1 MTKQKN
7 IVFDLKITIVE
18 SINKYIQKINK
29 MAKRK
34 EAPPRNKKNEEKE
47 KTKGEIPSF
56 PSETES
62 EKGKKTYILD
72 TNVILNDPHCLEHS
86 GKHNICIPIMVLE
99 ELDQFKK
106 GNESNNVNARIFHRK
121 FKEFG
126 DELFNG
132 GISLGEN
139 RGKLTVALGVDY
151 PQEMEKSFYRDTPD
165 HGILAIALD
174 KKRKG
179 ENVVLVTNDI
189 NLQIKARALGVK
201 SESYRHDSV
210 KDLESI
216 QASVI
221 SYRPRGEGWEE
232 LTEDMGNTNGYRV
245 PKSLRKYPENSLFI
259 ILSGKGERRK
269 EYLVRKCGKYLMLVG
284 YYNGKESVSGIEA
297 KNNEQRFCFD
307 ALLDDN
313 IPLVAI
319 TGNAGTGKTLIS
331 LAAALKQ
338 KDPYEEILVARPAI
352 EMSNKTLGYLPG
364 KLDGKIDPY
373 MKPIFDNLAIIKE
386 ASEKKKGKKGTSQSV
401 EDWAKEQKIS
411 TLVLNFVRGRSLAN
425 RFIIIDEAQ
434 NLTPHEIKTIITR
447 AAKGTKIVLVG
458 DISQV
463 DSPYQN
469 ERSNGLSYLI
479 DRFRGQPEFAHIH
492 LNNGERSPLAALA
505 GQLL

>member
-1 MTKQKN
+1 
-7 IVFDLKITIVE
+7 
-18 SINKYIQKINK
+18 

-34 EAPPRNKKNEEKE
+34 EAPPRNKKNEEKG
-47 KTKGEIPSF
+47 KTKGEISSF
-56 PSETES
+56 PSETKS
-62 EKGKKTYILD
+62 EKEKKTYILD
-72 TNVILNDPHCLEHS
+72 TNVVLNDPYCLKHF

-99 ELDQFKK
+99 ELDKFKK
-106 GNESNNVNARIFHRK
+106 GNEPNNVNTRIFHRI
-121 FKEFG
+121 FNGFG
-126 DELFNG
+126 DGLFNG

-151 PQEMEKSFYRDTPD
+151 PPEMEKSFYKDTPD
-165 HGILAIALD
+165 HRILAIALD

-221 SYRPRGEGWEE
+221 SYRPRSEGWGE
-232 LTEDMGNTNGYRV
+232 LTEDMGDTNGYRV
-245 PKSLRKYPENSLFI
+245 PKSLRKYPENSLII
-259 ILSGKGERRK
+259 ILSGKGEKRK
-269 EYLVRKCGKYLMLVG
+269 EYLVRRCGKYLIPVG

-307 ALLDDN
+307 ALLDHS
-313 IPLVAI
+313 IRLVAI
-319 TGNAGTGKTLIS
+319 TGNAGTGKTILS
-331 LAAALKQ
+331 LAAALDQ
-338 KDPYEEILVARPAI
+338 KDQYEEILVARPAV

-386 ASEKKKGKKGTSQSV
+386 ASEKNKGKTKGTSQSV

-479 DRFRGQPEFAHIH
+479 DRFRGQPEFADINLYH
-492 LNNGERSPLAALA
+492 GERSPLAAKA

>member
-1 MTKQKN
+1 
-7 IVFDLKITIVE
+7 
-18 SINKYIQKINK
+18 

-34 EAPPRNKKNEEKE
+34 EDSSPKKKDEEKG
-47 KTKGEIPSF
+47 KTKGEISSF

-62 EKGKKTYILD
+62 EKEKKTYILD
-72 TNVILNDPHCLEHS
+72 TNVVLNDPYCLKHF

-99 ELDQFKK
+99 ELDKFKK
-106 GNESNNVNARIFHRK
+106 GNEPNNVNTRIFHRI
-121 FKEFG
+121 FNGFG
-126 DELFNG
+126 DGLFNG

-151 PQEMEKSFYRDTPD
+151 PREMEKSFYKDTPD
-165 HGILAIALD
+165 HRILAIALD

-232 LTEDMGNTNGYRV
+232 LTKDMWNTNGYRV
-245 PKSLRKYPENSLFI
+245 PKSLSKYPENSLFNI
-259 ILSGKGERRK
+259 RSGKGEKGK

-313 IPLVAI
+313 IRLVAI

-331 LAAALKQ
+331 LAAALDQ

-386 ASEKKKGKKGTSQSV
+386 ANEKKKGKKKGTSQSV

-492 LNNGERSPLAALA
+492 LKDGERSPLAAKA

>member
-7 IVFDLKITIVE
+7 IVFDLKITIKKL
-18 SINKYIQKINK
+18 INKYIQKINK

-34 EAPPRNKKNEEKE
+34 EASYANKKR
-47 KTKGEIPSF
+47 KTKGEISSF
-56 PSETES
+56 RSETES

-72 TNVILNDPHCLEHS
+72 TNVILNDPYCLKHFGE
-86 GKHNICIPIMVLE
+86 HNICIPIMVLE
-99 ELDQFKK
+99 ELDKFKK
-106 GNESNNVNARIFHRK
+106 GNEPNNVNTREFHRIFNR
-121 FKEFG
+121 FG

-151 PQEMEKSFYRDTPD
+151 PPEMKKSFSTDTQD
-165 HGILAIALD
+165 HRILAIALD

-232 LTEDMGNTNGYRV
+232 LTKDMWNTNGYRV
-245 PKSLRKYPENSLFI
+245 PKSLKKYPENSLFNI
-259 ILSGKGERRK
+259 RSGKGEK
-269 EYLVRKCGKYLMLVG
+269 GEEYLVRKCGKYLMLVG

-313 IPLVAI
+313 IRLVAI

-331 LAAALKQ
+331 LAAALDQ
-338 KDPYEEILVARPAI
+338 KDTYEEILVARPAI
-352 EMSNKTLGYLPG
+352 EMSNKTLGFLPG

-479 DRFRGQPEFAHIH
+479 DRFRGQSEFAHIH

>member
-1 MTKQKN
+1 M
-7 IVFDLKITIVE
+7 
-18 SINKYIQKINK
+18 
-29 MAKRK
+29 
-34 EAPPRNKKNEEKE
+34 
-47 KTKGEIPSF
+47 
-56 PSETES
+56 
-62 EKGKKTYILD
+62 
-72 TNVILNDPHCLEHS
+72 
-86 GKHNICIPIMVLE
+86 
-99 ELDQFKK
+99 
-106 GNESNNVNARIFHRK
+106 
-121 FKEFG
+121 
-126 DELFNG
+126 
-132 GISLGEN
+132 
-139 RGKLTVALGVDY
+139 GVDY
-151 PQEMEKSFYRDTPD
+151 PREMEKSFYKDTPD
-165 HGILAIALD
+165 HRILAIALD

-221 SYRPRGEGWEE
+221 SYRPRSEGWGE

-259 ILSGKGERRK
+259 ILSGKGENRK

-307 ALLDDN
+307 ALLDGS
-313 IPLVAI
+313 IRLVAI

-331 LAAALKQ
+331 LAAALDQ
-338 KDPYEEILVARPAI
+338 KDSYEEILVARPAI

-386 ASEKKKGKKGTSQSV
+386 ANEKKKGKKKGTSQSV

>member
-1 MTKQKN
+1 
-7 IVFDLKITIVE
+7 
-18 SINKYIQKINK
+18 
-29 MAKRK
+29 
-34 EAPPRNKKNEEKE
+34 
-47 KTKGEIPSF
+47 
-56 PSETES
+56 
-62 EKGKKTYILD
+62 
-72 TNVILNDPHCLEHS
+72 
-86 GKHNICIPIMVLE
+86 
-99 ELDQFKK
+99 
-106 GNESNNVNARIFHRK
+106 
-121 FKEFG
+121 
-126 DELFNG
+126 
-132 GISLGEN
+132 
-139 RGKLTVALGVDY
+139 
-151 PQEMEKSFYRDTPD
+151 MEKSFYTDTPD
-165 HGILAIALD
+165 HRILAIALD

-307 ALLDDN
+307 ALLDDS
-313 IPLVAI
+313 IRLVAI
-319 TGNAGTGKTLIS
+319 TGNAGTGKTIIS
-331 LAAALKQ
+331 LAAALHQ
-338 KDPYEEILVARPAI
+338 KNQYEGTLVARPAV

-386 ASEKKKGKKGTSQSV
+386 ANEKKKKGTSQSV
-401 EDWAKEQKIS
+401 EDWAKEQKIN

>member
-7 IVFDLKITIVE
+7 IVFDLKITIKKL
-18 SINKYIQKINK
+18 INKYIQKINK

-34 EAPPRNKKNEEKE
+34 EASPANKKG
-47 KTKGEIPSF
+47 KTKGEISSF

-62 EKGKKTYILD
+62 EKEKKTYILD
-72 TNVILNDPHCLEHS
+72 TNVILNDPYCLKHF
-86 GKHNICIPIMVLE
+86 GGHNICIPIMVLE
-99 ELDQFKK
+99 ELDKFKK
-106 GNESNNVNARIFHRK
+106 GNEPNNVNTREFHRIFNR
-121 FKEFG
+121 FG
-126 DELFNG
+126 DGLFNG

-151 PQEMEKSFYRDTPD
+151 PPEMKKSFSTDTQD
-165 HGILAIALD
+165 HRILAIALD

-232 LTEDMGNTNGYRV
+232 LTKDMWNTNGYRV
-245 PKSLRKYPENSLFI
+245 PKSLRKYPENSLFNI
-259 ILSGKGERRK
+259 RSGKGEK
-269 EYLVRKCGKYLMLVG
+269 GEEYLVRKCGKYLMLVG

-297 KNNEQRFCFD
+297 KNNEQRFCLD
-307 ALLDDN
+307 ALLDDS
-313 IPLVAI
+313 IRLVAI

-331 LAAALKQ
+331 LAAALDQ

-386 ASEKKKGKKGTSQSV
+386 ASEKKKGKKKGTSQSV
-401 EDWAKEQKIS
+401 EDWAKEQNIS

-479 DRFRGQPEFAHIH
+479 DRFRGEPEFVNIH
-492 LNNGERSPLAALA
+492 LNHGERSPLAAKA

>member
-1 MTKQKN
+1 
-7 IVFDLKITIVE
+7 
-18 SINKYIQKINK
+18 

-34 EAPPRNKKNEEKE
+34 EASSPNKKDEEKG

-56 PSETES
+56 PSETKS
-62 EKGKKTYILD
+62 EKEKKTYILD
-72 TNVILNDPHCLEHS
+72 TNVILNDPYCLKYFGE
-86 GKHNICIPIMVLE
+86 HNICIPIMVLE
-99 ELDQFKK
+99 ELDKFKK
-106 GNESNNVNARIFHRK
+106 GNELNNVNTRIFHRR

-151 PQEMEKSFYRDTPD
+151 PREMEKSFYTDTPD
-165 HGILAIALD
+165 HRILAIALD

-221 SYRPRGEGWEE
+221 SYRPRGKGWEE

-307 ALLDDN
+307 ALLDDS
-313 IPLVAI
+313 IRLVAI

-331 LAAALKQ
+331 LAAALHQ
-338 KDPYEEILVARPAI
+338 KNQYEGTLVARPAVG
-352 EMSNKTLGYLPG
+352 MSDKTLGYLPG

-386 ASEKKKGKKGTSQSV
+386 ANEKKKKGTSQSV

-479 DRFRGQPEFAHIH
+479 DRFRGQPEFVHIH
-492 LNNGERSPLAALA
+492 LNHGERSDLAAKA